1 MVLLN
6 RLLRCRSIASRLL
19 GVLAFAMLLVFC
31 WPGKAAAQS
40 QLQAPEPRV
49 KAAFLFK
56 FGSYVEWPSGTF
68 ASASAPITI
77 GVMDA
82 DELAGELAAIVAGR
96 DIDGRS
102 VVVRKLRDGDPITGL
117 NIIFIGKAV
126 NGKLAGILSPMK
138 GRPTLAVT
146 ESEGALELGSMIN
159 FVVIDGK
166 VRFDV
171 SLQPAAAGSLK
182 ISSRLLAVARKVMGA
197 S

>member
-1 MVLLN
+1 MAMVTAVN
-6 RLLRCRSIASRLL
+6 ARECFIARML
-19 GVLAFAMLLVFC
+19 VVFAFAMLMPVFASV
-31 WPGKAAAQS
+31 AAFAQS
-40 QLQAPEPRV
+40 DLQAPEPRV

-56 FGSYVEWPSGTF
+56 FGSYVEWPPGTF
-68 ASASAPITI
+68 VSATAPFTI

-82 DELAGELAAIVAGR
+82 DELAEELETIVAGR
-96 DIDGRS
+96 DMDGRP
-102 VVVRKLRDGDPITGL
+102 VIVRKLRDGDPVTGV
-117 NIIFIGKAV
+117 NIVFIGKTV
-126 NGKLAGILSPMK
+126 DGKLNGILAAMK

-146 ESEGALELGSMIN
+146 ESEGALGHGSMIN

-171 SLQPAAAGSLK
+171 SLQPAAAGNLK

>member
-1 MVLLN
+1 MAMVTAVTARESSVVRVLVVFAFALLMP
-6 RLLRCRSIASRLL
+6 
-19 GVLAFAMLLVFC
+19 VLAS
-31 WPGKAAAQS
+31 AAALAQGD
-40 QLQAPEPRV
+40 LQAPESRV

-68 ASASAPITI
+68 VSATAPFTI
-77 GVMDA
+77 GVMDDDALA
-82 DELAGELAAIVAGR
+82 DELETIVAGR
-96 DIDGRS
+96 NMDGRA
-102 VVVRKLRDGDPITGL
+102 VIVRKLRDGDPISGL
-117 NIIFIGKAV
+117 NVVFIGKAAD
-126 NGKLAGILSPMK
+126 GKLAGVLSPLK
-138 GRPTLAVT
+138 GRPLLAVT

-197 S
+197 P

>member
-1 MVLLN
+1 MAMVTAVDP
-6 RLLRCRSIASRLL
+6 RECSIVR
-19 GVLAFAMLLVFC
+19 VLLVFAFALLM
-31 WPGKAAAQS
+31 PAFAATAAFAQGD
-40 QLQAPEPRV
+40 LQAPEPRV

-68 ASASAPITI
+68 VSATAPFTI

-82 DELAGELAAIVAGR
+82 DALADELATVVAGR
-96 DIDGRS
+96 NMDGRP
-102 VVVRKLRDGDPITGL
+102 VVVRKLHEGDPVTGL
-117 NIIFIGKAV
+117 NILFIGKAID
-126 NGKLAGILSPMK
+126 GKLAGILSPMK

-159 FVVIDGK
+159 FVIVDGK

>member
-1 MVLLN
+1 MP
-6 RLLRCRSIASRLL
+6 
-19 GVLAFAMLLVFC
+19 AFASSDAF
-31 WPGKAAAQS
+31 AQS
-40 QLQAPEPRV
+40 EPQAPEPRV

-68 ASASAPITI
+68 ASATAPFTI

-82 DELAGELAAIVAGR
+82 DALADELATVVAGR
-96 DIDGRS
+96 SMDGRP
-102 VVVRKLRDGDPITGL
+102 VVVRKLRDGDPIAGL
-117 NIIFIGKAV
+117 NILFIGKAV

-159 FVVIDGK
+159 FVIVDGK
-166 VRFDV
+166 VRFDI
-171 SLQPAAAGSLK
+171 SLDPAAAGSLK

>member
-1 MVLLN
+1 MRV
-6 RLLRCRSIASRLL
+6 
-19 GVLAFAMLLVFC
+19 LLVFAFALLM
-31 WPGKAAAQS
+31 PVFASAAAIAQS
-40 QLQAPEPRV
+40 DLQAPEPRV

-56 FGSYVEWPSGTF
+56 FGSYVEWPSGAF
-68 ASASAPITI
+68 VSATAPFTI

-82 DELAGELAAIVAGR
+82 DALADELATVVAGR
-96 DIDGRS
+96 NMDGRP
-102 VVVRKLRDGDPITGL
+102 VVVRKLHEGDPINGF

-126 NGKLAGILSPMK
+126 DGKLAGILSPMK

-159 FVVIDGK
+159 FVIVDGK
-166 VRFDV
+166 VRFDI

>member
-1 MVLLN
+1 MV
-6 RLLRCRSIASRLL
+6 IAMNAR
-19 GVLAFAMLLVFC
+19 GCFVVKALLVFVLAILM
-31 WPGKAAAQS
+31 PAFAPAVALAQS
-40 QLQAPEPRV
+40 DLQAPEPRV

-68 ASASAPITI
+68 VSANSPFTI

-82 DELAGELAAIVAGR
+82 DALADELTTIVAGR
-96 DIDGRS
+96 NMDGRP
-102 VVVRKLRDGDPITGL
+102 VVVRKLHDGDPTVDL

-146 ESEGALELGSMIN
+146 EADGALDVGSMIN
-159 FVVIDGK
+159 FVVVDGK